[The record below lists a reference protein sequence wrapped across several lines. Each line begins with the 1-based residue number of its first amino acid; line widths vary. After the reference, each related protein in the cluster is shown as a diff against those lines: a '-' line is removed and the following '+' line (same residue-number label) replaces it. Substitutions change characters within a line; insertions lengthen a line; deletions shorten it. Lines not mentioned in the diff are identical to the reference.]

1 MKITDCVTVEA
12 GYRPVTT
19 VWFDGVIP
27 VRAFRS
33 AIIGGVRYDAFPV
46 MGKERNAVDIIAS
59 GDFTSKEIRF
69 E

>member
-1 MKITDCVTVEA
+1 MKAIDCVTVEA

-19 VWFDGVIP
+19 VWFDGAIP
-27 VRAFRS
+27 VHAFRF
-33 AIIGGVRYDAFPV
+33 ALIDGERYDAFPV

-59 GDFTSKEIRF
+59 GDFTGKEIRF

>member
-19 VWFDGVIP
+19 VWFDGAIP
-27 VRAFRS
+27 VHVFRF
-33 AIIGGVRYDAFPV
+33 AIIDGERHEAFPV
-46 MGKERNAVDIIAS
+46 MGKDRHAVDIIAS
-59 GDFTSKEIRF
+59 GDFTGKEISF